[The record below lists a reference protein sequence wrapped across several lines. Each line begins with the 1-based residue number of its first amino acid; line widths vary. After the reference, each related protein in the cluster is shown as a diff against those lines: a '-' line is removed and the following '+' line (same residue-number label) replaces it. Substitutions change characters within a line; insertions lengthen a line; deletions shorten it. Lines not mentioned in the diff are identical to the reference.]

1 MPKVF
6 LDTNV
11 LAYACDADQPLKR
24 EQARDLLNSLSRDV
38 PPCIST
44 QVLQEF
50 FVTATRKMGVE
61 PLQAKRII
69 HTFRQMETVLIDPED
84 ISHAIDGSVIW
95 QISFWD
101 ALILAAARKARC
113 TVLYSEDLNDGQV
126 YDTIRVVNP
135 FRSAHL
141 GPRRS

>member
-11 LAYACDADQPLKR
+11 LAYACDADQCTKRDRARSLLK
-24 EQARDLLNSLSRDV
+24 EISLDM

-50 FVTATRKMGVE
+50 FVTVTRKMGVD
-61 PLQAKRII
+61 PLQAKRIL
-69 HTFRQMETVLIDPED
+69 HSFRHMETVLIDTED
-84 ISHAIDGSVIW
+84 INRAIDGSVIW

-101 ALILAAARKARC
+101 ALILTSARKARC
-113 TVLYSEDLNDGQV
+113 TLLYSEDLNDGQV
-126 YDTIRVVNP
+126 YDSVRVINP
-135 FRSAHL
+135 FH
-141 GPRRS
+141 

>member
-1 MPKVF
+1 MPKAF

-24 EQARDLLNSLSRDV
+24 EKARDLLKSLARDM

-69 HTFRQMETVLIDPED
+69 QTFRQMEIVRIDPED
-84 ISHAIDGSVIW
+84 ISRAIDGSVIW

-113 TVLYSEDLNDGQV
+113 AVLYSEDLNDGQV
-126 YDTIRVVNP
+126 YDTVRVVNP
-135 FRSAHL
+135 FRSAH
-141 GPRRS
+141 R

>member
-24 EQARDLLNSLSRDV
+24 EKARDLLKALSRDV
-38 PPCIST
+38 PPCVST

-50 FVTATRKMGVE
+50 FVTVTRKMGVA
-61 PLQAKRII
+61 PLQAKRIL
-69 HTFRQMETVLIDPED
+69 HTFRHMETVLIDSED
-84 ISHAIDGSVIW
+84 INRAIDGSVVW

-101 ALILAAARKARC
+101 ALVLTAARKARC
-113 TVLYSEDLNDGQV
+113 AVLYSADLNDGQL
-126 YDTIRVVNP
+126 YDSVRVVNP
-135 FRSAHL
+135 FR
-141 GPRRS
+141 

>member
-11 LAYACDADQPLKR
+11 LAYACDADQRTKRDRARSLLK
-24 EQARDLLNSLSRDV
+24 EISLDI

-50 FVTATRKMGVE
+50 FVTVTRKMGVD
-61 PLQAKRII
+61 PLQAKRIL
-69 HTFRQMETVLIDPED
+69 HSFRHMETVLIDTED
-84 ISHAIDGSVIW
+84 INRAIDGSVIW

-101 ALILAAARKARC
+101 ALILTSARKARC
-113 TVLYSEDLNDGQV
+113 TILYSEDLNEGQV
-126 YDTIRVVNP
+126 YDSVRVINP
-135 FRSAHL
+135 FH
-141 GPRRS
+141 